1 MMLLVRPLLLLLL
14 SLRFLSPLLLLV
26 SLLLLLFCVWVGH
39 PLHRLCGE
47 SIFFYKMSPQIHSK
61 TKFPLMASL
70 LLLTPC
76 CC

>member
-1 MMLLVRPLLLLLL
+1 M
-14 SLRFLSPLLLLV
+14 SL
-26 SLLLLLFCVWVGH
+26 
-39 PLHRLCGE
+39 
-47 SIFFYKMSPQIHSK
+47 QIHSK